1 MRQTRAPPRAVGLD
15 PQPRRFAIQVAS
27 NMYLDAPI
35 HDRERGGRRGLEII
49 VTRVDF
55 L

>member
-1 MRQTRAPPRAVGLD
+1 MAVPRQP
-15 PQPRRFAIQVAS
+15 

-35 HDRERGGRRGLEII
+35 YDRERGGRRGLEII